1 MPRKPRPHH
10 PGPESHATRPT
21 RNEIEELAPSSLFDT
36 TDTDEPA
43 DDGETVRG
51 VLSGRVR
58 AMSWEAF

>member
-1 MPRKPRPHH
+1 MPRKTRPHQ
-10 PGPESHATRPT
+10 PGPDGHATRPT

-36 TDTDEPA
+36 TDTDEPEG
-43 DDGETVRG
+43 DEETVRG